1 MKKITEGPAAVD
13 RSAPAQRPQTTI
25 QWSVTQPRYT
35 MEDIL
40 LDETTRAQLLDVV
53 SYFQNQ
59 ELLFH
64 QWGLAERFS
73 SQSGLA
79 VNLYGPPGTGKTM
92 AAHAITSALEKQMI
106 CVDYAEIESKYVG
119 ETSKN
124 LSRLFQTAKE

>member
-25 QWSVTQPRYT
+25 QWRVTQPRYT

-64 QWGLAERFS
+64 RWGLAERFS
-73 SQSGLA
+73 SQSCLA
-79 VNLYGPPGTGKTM
+79 VKRANQGQAVTVSKRIVSEQEVQQQLGRE
-92 AAHAITSALEKQMI
+92 ALEK
-106 CVDYAEIESKYVG
+106 
-119 ETSKN
+119 
-124 LSRLFQTAKE
+124 

>member
-1 MKKITEGPAAVD
+1 MPLKKITEGPAAVD

-25 QWSVTQPRYT
+25 QWSITQPRYT

-79 VNLYGPPGTGKTM
+79 VNLYGRRAQARPWPPTP
-92 AAHAITSALEKQMI
+92 SPVLWR
-106 CVDYAEIESKYVG
+106 
-119 ETSKN
+119 
-124 LSRLFQTAKE
+124 SR